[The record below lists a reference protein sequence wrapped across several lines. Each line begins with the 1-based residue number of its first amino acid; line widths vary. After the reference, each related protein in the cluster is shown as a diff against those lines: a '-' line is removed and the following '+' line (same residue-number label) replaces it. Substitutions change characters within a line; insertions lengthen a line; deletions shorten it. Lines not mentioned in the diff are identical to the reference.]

1 MLQAACSNCKLRKNI
16 KQLPMAILTLID
28 VSLDFGAEPLL
39 DKINFTIKKGQKL
52 SLIGRNGEGKS
63 SLMKLLTGQIPL
75 EHGDIRKPGGTTVAM
90 MEQNVPQD
98 NNDDDVYTL
107 VAKALGEAGCDIIQY
122 HHALTHNLDT
132 LDAIGEK
139 ITANDSWALL
149 NTIETVISQLSLDQ
163 QQKFNQLSGGV
174 KRRVVLARALVQ
186 QPDLLLLDEPTNH
199 LDIDTIEWLEKFV
212 KNLNIA
218 VVFVTH
224 DRAFL
229 NNIAT
234 GILELDRGK
243 IYYYDCDYT
252 TYLVRRDERLNSEDK
267 ENQRFDKKLAKEE
280 VWIRQG
286 IKARRTRNEGRVRS
300 LKKLR
305 NERSQRRV
313 QSGTAQ
319 GQINIA
325 EKSGK
330 KVITAHNISYAY
342 GEDILFKEF
351 SAKIHRGDK
360 IGIIGKN
367 GVGKT
372 TLVNILLGELQPQTG
387 SVKHG
392 TGLEIA
398 YFDQLKGK
406 LNLNDT
412 VANNLNQ
419 GTDEIVINGKP
430 THVISYLQKFLF
442 RPDKILAPAKV
453 LSGGERSRLLLARL
467 FARPANV
474 LVLDEPTNDL
484 DIETLDLLQEQLFE
498 FPGTV
503 LLISHDRD
511 FIDNVATQT
520 YVFEGN
526 GKIQEYVGGYKD
538 YLIQRPNLVKTNPK
552 KVKASTNKPTAS
564 TSNSVNKLTFKD
576 QFELDNIPK
585 EIDKLESQLAELTN
599 QMNQPEY
606 YQQDTH
612 IVKQTTSHHKKL
624 KTKLEQK
631 YQRWNELEG

>member
-1 MLQAACSNCKLRKNI
+1 
-16 KQLPMAILTLID
+16 MAILSLLD

-39 DKINFTIKKGQKL
+39 DEINFTINKGQKL

-75 EHGDIRKPGGTTVAM
+75 EHGEIRRHGSSTIAM
-90 MEQNVPQD
+90 MEQNVPE
-98 NNDDDVYTL
+98 NKSNDDVYTL
-107 VAKALGEAGCDIIQY
+107 VAKALGERGDDIIDY
-122 HHALTHNLDT
+122 HHALVNDLET
-132 LDAIGEK
+132 LDAIGER
-139 ITANDSWALL
+139 ITDSDSWSLL
-149 NTIETVISQLSLDQ
+149 NDIETVISQLDLDKDQ
-163 QQKFNQLSGGV
+163 LFNDLSGGV

-186 QPDLLLLDEPTNH
+186 NPDLLLLDEPTNH
-199 LDIDTIEWLEKFV
+199 LDIETIIWLEKFV
-212 KNLNIA
+212 RNLKIA
-218 VVFVTH
+218 VVFITH

-229 NNIAT
+229 KNIAN

-243 IYYYDCDYT
+243 IYYYDCDYD
-252 TYLVRRDERLNSEDK
+252 TYLGRRDERLNAEEK
-267 ENQRFDKKLAKEE
+267 ENDRFDKKLAKEE

-286 IKARRTRNEGRVRS
+286 IKARRTRNEGRVRD
-300 LKKLR
+300 LKKMR
-305 NERSQRRV
+305 KERSQRRV
-313 QSGTAQ
+313 QSGNAQ
-319 GQINIA
+319 AQINIA

-330 KVITAHNISYAY
+330 KVITAHNIGFSYDDKVLIK
-342 GEDILFKEF
+342 GF
-351 SAKIHRGDK
+351 SAKIRRGDK
-360 IGIIGKN
+360 IGIIGRN

-372 TLVNILLGELQPQTG
+372 TLVNMLLGELETQTG

-398 YFDQLKGK
+398 YFDQLKGN
-406 LNLNDT
+406 LNLEDT

-419 GTDEIVINGKP
+419 GTDEIIVNGKP

-526 GKIQEYVGGYKD
+526 GKVQEYVGGYQD
-538 YLIQRPNLVKTNPK
+538 YLVQRPDPKKEKIESVKAQTTQTESQSKTNINEASK
-552 KVKASTNKPTAS
+552 KLS
-564 TSNSVNKLTFKD
+564 FKD
-576 QFELDNIPK
+576 QFELDNLPK
-585 EIDKLESQLAELTN
+585 EIDKLEAQLDEINT
-599 QMNQPEY
+599 QMAQVDF
-606 YQQDTH
+606 YQKDAH
-612 IVKQTTSHHKKL
+612 IIKQTTQKQQKI
-624 KTKLEQK
+624 TQDLEQK
-631 YQRWNELEG
+631 YQRWDELEV

>member
-1 MLQAACSNCKLRKNI
+1 
-16 KQLPMAILTLID
+16 MALLSLIN

-39 DKINFTIKKGQKL
+39 DEINFSINKGQKL

-63 SLMKLLTGQIPL
+63 SLMKLLTGDISL
-75 EHGDIRKPGGTTVAM
+75 EHGEIRKPSSVKVSM
-90 MEQNVPQD
+90 MEQNVPID
-98 NNDDDVYTL
+98 NNDNDIYTL
-107 VAKALGEAGCDIIQY
+107 VAQALGEVGLDIIEY
-122 HHALTHNLDT
+122 HHALINNLDT
-132 LDAIGEK
+132 IDAIGEK
-139 ITANDSWALL
+139 ITEKDSWSLM
-149 NTIETVISQLSLDQ
+149 NSIETVISQLNLDKD
-163 QQKFNQLSGGV
+163 QKFNQLSGGV

-186 QPDLLLLDEPTNH
+186 NPDLLLLDEPTNH
-199 LDIDTIEWLEKFV
+199 LDIETIIWLEKFV
-212 KNLNIA
+212 RSLNIA
-218 VVFVTH
+218 VLFVTH

-229 NNIAT
+229 QNIAT

-243 IYYYDCDYT
+243 IHYYDCDYEK
-252 TYLVRRDERLNSEDK
+252 YLVRRDERLNAEDK

-286 IKARRTRNEGRVRS
+286 IKARRTRNEGRVRT

-305 NERSQRRV
+305 TERSERRV
-313 QSGTAQ
+313 QSGSAQ
-319 GQINIA
+319 AQVNIA

-330 KVITAHNISYAY
+330 KVITAQNISY
-342 GEDILFKEF
+342 GWDDKILFKGF
-351 SAKIHRGDK
+351 SAKIRRGDK
-360 IGIIGKN
+360 IGIIGRN

-372 TLVNILLGELQPQTG
+372 TLVNILLGELMPLTG

-398 YFDQLKGK
+398 YFDQLKGN

-442 RPDKILAPAKV
+442 RPDKIRAPAKV

-484 DIETLDLLQEQLFE
+484 DMETLDLLQEQLFD

-511 FIDNVATQT
+511 FIDKIATQT
-520 YVFEGN
+520 YVFEDE
-526 GKIQEYVGGYKD
+526 GKIQEYVGGYQD
-538 YLIQRPNLVKTNPK
+538 YLVQRPDVNKSDDIKKKNKAVK
-552 KVKASTNKPTAS
+552 STNKSNT
-564 TSNSVNKLTFKD
+564 TSYKLSFKD
-576 QFELDNIPK
+576 QYELDNLPK
-585 EIDKLESQLAELTN
+585 EIDKLEAQLHVIN
-599 QMNQPEY
+599 DCMNQSGF
-606 YQQDTH
+606 YQKDDH
-612 IVKQTTSHHKKL
+612 LVKQTTEKHKKL
-624 KTKLEQK
+624 SEILEQK
-631 YQRWNELEG
+631 YLRWDKLEG

>member
-1 MLQAACSNCKLRKNI
+1 
-16 KQLPMAILTLID
+16 MAILSLIN

-39 DKINFTIKKGQKL
+39 DEINFSIDKGQKIC
-52 SLIGRNGEGKS
+52 LIGRNGEGKS

-75 EHGDIRKPGGTTVAM
+75 EHGEIRRHGSAKVGM
-90 MEQNVPQD
+90 MEQNVPT
-98 NNDDDVYTL
+98 NKSNDDIYTL
-107 VAKALGEAGCDIIQY
+107 VAKALGDVGDDIIAY
-122 HHALTHNLDT
+122 HHALKNDLDT
-132 LDAIGEK
+132 IDSIGER
-139 ITANDSWALL
+139 ITQSDSWMQL
-149 NTIETVISQLSLDQ
+149 NTIETVISQLNLDKDQ
-163 QQKFNQLSGGV
+163 TFNNLSGGV

-186 QPDLLLLDEPTNH
+186 EPDLLLLDEPTNH
-199 LDIDTIEWLEKFV
+199 LDIETIIWLEKFV

-218 VVFVTH
+218 VLFITH

-229 NNIAT
+229 KNIAT

-243 IYYYDCDYT
+243 IHYYDCDYD
-252 TYLVRRDERLNSEDK
+252 TYLVRKEARLDAEEK
-267 ENQRFDKKLAKEE
+267 ENKLFDKNLAKEE

-286 IKARRTRNEGRVRS
+286 IKARRTRNEGRVRE

-305 NERSQRRV
+305 VIRSQRRV
-313 QSGTAQ
+313 QSESAQ
-319 GQINIA
+319 VQINIA

-330 KVITAHNISYAY
+330 KVITAENISFGW
-342 GEDILFKEF
+342 GEGEAKKVLFEKF
-351 SAKIHRGDK
+351 SAKIRRGDK

-372 TLVNILLGELQPQTG
+372 TLVNILLGELQPLTG
-387 SVKHG
+387 TVKHG
-392 TGLEIA
+392 VGLEIA
-398 YFDQLKGK
+398 YFDQLKGN
-406 LNLNDT
+406 LNLEDT

-442 RPDKILAPAKV
+442 RPDKIRAPAKV

-484 DIETLDLLQEQLFE
+484 DMETLDLLQEQLYE

-520 YVFEGN
+520 YVFEDN
-526 GKIQEYVGGYKD
+526 AHIQEYVGGYQD
-538 YLIQRPNLVKTNPK
+538 YLVQRPDEVKESKAKTKVESVK
-552 KVKASTNKPTAS
+552 KNNTSVTEVK
-564 TSNSVNKLTFKD
+564 KLSFKE
-576 QFELDNIPK
+576 QYELDNLPK
-585 EIDKLESQLAELTN
+585 EIDKLEGQLGGLNA
-599 QMNQPEY
+599 QMAQADFFQKDAHTIKQVTQK
-606 YQQDTH
+606 QQ
-612 IVKQTTSHHKKL
+612 KL
-624 KTKLEQK
+624 S
-631 YQRWNELEG
+631 NELEEKFARWEELDT

>member
-1 MLQAACSNCKLRKNI
+1 VALLS
-16 KQLPMAILTLID
+16 LIN
-28 VSLDFGAEPLL
+28 VSLDFGAEPIL
-39 DKINFTIKKGQKL
+39 DEINFSVKKSQKL
-52 SLIGRNGEGKS
+52 CLIGRNGEGKS
-63 SLMKLLTGQIPL
+63 SLMKLLTGEIPL
-75 EHGDIRKPGGTTVAM
+75 EHGEIRKPGTVKVSM
-90 MEQNVPQD
+90 MEQNVPID
-98 NNDDDVYTL
+98 NNDCDVYTL
-107 VAKALGEAGCDIIQY
+107 VAKALGEAGQDIIEY
-122 HHALTHNLDT
+122 HHALNNNLDT
-132 LDAIGEK
+132 IDSIGEK
-139 ITANDSWALL
+139 ITESDSWTLI
-149 NTIETVISQLSLDQ
+149 NSIETVISQLNLDKDQ
-163 QQKFNQLSGGV
+163 IFNQLSGGV

-186 QPDLLLLDEPTNH
+186 SPDLLLLDEPTNH
-199 LDIDTIEWLEKFV
+199 LDIETIEWLEKFV
-212 KNLNIA
+212 RNLNVA
-218 VVFVTH
+218 VLFVTH

-229 NNIAT
+229 KNIAT

-243 IYYYDCDYT
+243 IHYYDCDYE
-252 TYLVRRDERLNSEDK
+252 TYLVRRDERLNAEDK
-267 ENQRFDKKLAKEE
+267 ENERFDKKLAKEE

-305 NERSQRRV
+305 QERSERRI

-319 GQINIA
+319 AQVNIA

-330 KVITAHNISYAY
+330 KVITAHNISY
-342 GEDILFKEF
+342 GWDDKILFKGF
-351 SAKIHRGDK
+351 SAKVRRGDK

-372 TLVNILLGELQPQTG
+372 TLVNILLGELESQTG

-398 YFDQLKGK
+398 YFDQLKGN
-406 LNLNDT
+406 LNLEDT

-419 GTDEIVINGKP
+419 GTDEIIINGKP

-520 YVFEGN
+520 YVFEAD
-526 GKIQEYVGGYKD
+526 GKIQEYVGGYQD
-538 YLIQRPNLVKTNPK
+538 YLVQRPQVAKTESN
-552 KVKASTNKPTAS
+552 KVKSNNGKAASKSSAS
-564 TSNSVNKLTFKD
+564 STKLSFKD
-576 QFELDNIPK
+576 QYELDNLPK
-585 EIDKLESQLAELTN
+585 EIDKLEAQLQEINDSISQTDF
-599 QMNQPEY
+599 
-606 YQQDTH
+606 YQKDKH
-612 IVKQTTSHHKKL
+612 VVKQITQKHNKL
-624 KTKLEQK
+624 QEVLEKK
-631 YQRWNELEG
+631 YQRWDELEA

>member
-1 MLQAACSNCKLRKNI
+1 
-16 KQLPMAILTLID
+16 MAILSLIN

-39 DKINFTIKKGQKL
+39 DEINFTIDKGQKL

-75 EHGDIRKPGGTTVAM
+75 EHGEIRRHGSAKVAM
-90 MEQNVPQD
+90 MEQNVPVST
-98 NNDDDVYTL
+98 NNEDVYTL
-107 VAKALGEAGCDIIQY
+107 VAKALGEQGDAIIDY
-122 HHALTHNLDT
+122 HHALQHDLDT
-132 LDAIGEK
+132 IDAIGER
-139 ITANDSWALL
+139 ITDLDSWELL
-149 NTIETVISQLSLDQ
+149 NTIETTISQLNLD
-163 QQKFNQLSGGV
+163 KDAIFNELSGGV

-186 QPDLLLLDEPTNH
+186 NPDLLLLDEPTNH
-199 LDIDTIEWLEKFV
+199 LDIETITWLEKFI
-212 KNLNIA
+212 KSLNCA
-218 VVFVTH
+218 VLFVTH

-229 NNIAT
+229 KNIAQ

-243 IYYYDCDYT
+243 IHYYACDYDK
-252 TYLVRRDERLNSEDK
+252 YLIHRDERLNAEDK
-267 ENQRFDKKLAKEE
+267 ENDRFDKHLAKEE

-305 NERSQRRV
+305 SERSKRRV
-313 QSGTAQ
+313 QTGAAQ
-319 GQINIA
+319 AQVNIA

-330 KVITAHNISYAY
+330 KVITAENISYGY
-342 GEDILFKEF
+342 NDKMLFKGF
-351 SAKIHRGDK
+351 SAKVRRGDK

-372 TLVNILLGELQPQTG
+372 TLVNILLGELEPQTG
-387 SVKHG
+387 NIKHG

-398 YFDQLKGK
+398 YFDQLKGN
-406 LNLNDT
+406 LNLDDT

-442 RPDKILAPAKV
+442 RPDKIRAPAKV

-484 DIETLDLLQEQLFE
+484 DMETLDLLQEQLFE

-520 YVFEGN
+520 YVFEDN
-526 GKIQEYVGGYKD
+526 AHIQEYVGGYQD
-538 YLIQRPNLVKTNPK
+538 YLVQRPDINKQENEKGQKDSKKIKPKSETN
-552 KVKASTNKPTAS
+552 TT
-564 TSNSVNKLTFKD
+564 KLSFKD
-576 QFELDNIPK
+576 QYELDNLPK
-585 EIDKLESQLAELTN
+585 EIDKLEKQIEELST
-599 QMNQPEY
+599 QMSDPAYFQK
-606 YQQDTH
+606 DAHT
-612 IVKQTTSHHKKL
+612 IKQTSNKHKKL
-624 KTKLEQK
+624 SEELEQRFA
-631 YQRWNELEG
+631 RWDELEG

>member
-1 MLQAACSNCKLRKNI
+1 
-16 KQLPMAILTLID
+16 MAILSLIN

-39 DKINFTIKKGQKL
+39 DEINFTITKNQKIC
-52 SLIGRNGEGKS
+52 LIGRNGEGKS

-75 EHGDIRKPGGTTVAM
+75 EHGEIRRHGSAKVSM
-90 MEQNVPQD
+90 MEQNVPHD
-98 NNDDDVYTL
+98 ENNEDVYTL
-107 VAKALGEAGCDIIQY
+107 VARALEEKGDDIIAY
-122 HHALTHNLDT
+122 HHALNNNLESI
-132 LDAIGEK
+132 DALGEK
-139 ITANDSWALL
+139 ITDSDAWGLL
-149 NTIETVISQLSLDQ
+149 NVIETVISQLSLD
-163 QQKFNQLSGGV
+163 KDAIFNNLSGGV

-186 QPDLLLLDEPTNH
+186 EPDLLLLDEPTNH
-199 LDIDTIEWLEKFV
+199 LDIETIEWLETYIKG
-212 KNLNIA
+212 LNVA
-218 VVFVTH
+218 VLFVTH

-229 NNIAT
+229 KNIAT

-243 IYYYDCDYT
+243 IHQYDCDYE
-252 TYLVRRDERLNSEDK
+252 TYLLRRDERLNAEEK
-267 ENQRFDKKLAKEE
+267 ENDRFDKRLAKEE
-280 VWIRQG
+280 IWIRQG

-300 LKKLR
+300 LKKMR
-305 NERSQRRV
+305 SERSKRRV

-319 GQINIA
+319 AQVNVA

-330 KVITAHNISYAY
+330 KVIIAENISYGW
-342 GEDILFKEF
+342 GEGEKQMTLFEKF
-351 SAKIHRGDK
+351 SAKIRRGDK

-372 TLVNILLGELQPQTG
+372 TLVNILLGDLQPLTG
-387 SVKHG
+387 TVKHG

-398 YFDQLKGK
+398 YFDQLKGN
-406 LNLNDT
+406 LNLEDT

-419 GTDEIVINGKP
+419 GTDEIIINGKP

-442 RPDKILAPAKV
+442 RPDKIRAPAKV

-520 YVFEGN
+520 YVFEEDAH
-526 GKIQEYVGGYKD
+526 IQEYVGGYQD
-538 YLIQRPNLVKTNPK
+538 YLLQRPETAK
-552 KVKASTNKPTAS
+552 KGKSKKKSETNKPKNTKA
-564 TSNSVNKLTFKD
+564 NKLSFKQ
-576 QFELDNIPK
+576 QFELDNIPA
-585 EIDKLESQLAELTN
+585 EIDKLEA
-599 QMNQPEY
+599 
-606 YQQDTH
+606 
-612 IVKQTTSHHKKL
+612 
-624 KTKLEQK
+624 KLEQLTQQINEDGFYQKESHAVKQITNQHKKISDELEIK
-631 YQRWNELEG
+631 YQRWAELEA

>member
-1 MLQAACSNCKLRKNI
+1 
-16 KQLPMAILTLID
+16 MAILSLIN

-39 DKINFTIKKGQKL
+39 DEINFTIDKGQKL
-52 SLIGRNGEGKS
+52 CLIGRNGEGKS
-63 SLMKLLTGQIPL
+63 SLFKLLTGQIPL
-75 EHGDIRKPGGTTVAM
+75 EHGEIRRHSSAKVGM
-90 MEQNVPQD
+90 MEQNVPYDD
-98 NNDDDVYTL
+98 NNDDVYTL
-107 VAKALGEAGCDIIQY
+107 VARALGDKGQDIIEY
-122 HHALTHNLDT
+122 HYALNNDLDT
-132 LDAIGEK
+132 IDTIGEK
-139 ITANDSWALL
+139 ITHHDSWGLL
-149 NTIETVISQLSLDQ
+149 NTIETVISQLNLDQ
-163 QQKFNQLSGGV
+163 DKIFNELSGGV

-186 QPDLLLLDEPTNH
+186 EPDLLLLDEPTNH
-199 LDIDTIEWLEKFV
+199 LDIETIIWLEKFV
-212 KNLNIA
+212 KNLNVA
-218 VVFVTH
+218 VLFITH
-224 DRAFL
+224 DRSFL
-229 NNIAT
+229 KNIAN

-243 IYYYDCDYT
+243 IHQYDCDYN
-252 TYLVRRDERLNSEDK
+252 TYLVRRDERLNAEDK
-267 ENQRFDKKLAKEE
+267 ENDRFDKRLAKEE

-286 IKARRTRNEGRVRS
+286 IKARRTRNEGRVRA
-300 LKKLR
+300 LKKMR

-319 GQINIA
+319 AQVNVA

-330 KVITAHNISYAY
+330 KVITAHNISY
-342 GEDILFKEF
+342 GFDDKMLFKNF
-351 SAKIHRGDK
+351 SVKIRRGDK

-372 TLVNILLGELQPQTG
+372 TLVNILLGELEPQTG

-398 YFDQLKGK
+398 YFDQLKGN
-406 LNLNDT
+406 LNLEDT

-442 RPDKILAPAKV
+442 RPDKIRAPAKV

-484 DIETLDLLQEQLFE
+484 DIETLDLLQEQLFD

-520 YVFEGN
+520 YVFEDN
-526 GKIQEYVGGYKD
+526 AHIQEYVGGYQD
-538 YLIQRPNLVKTNPK
+538 YLVQRPEVK
-552 KVKASTNKPTAS
+552 KVNKSKAKAEAKPINNKNN
-564 TSNSVNKLTFKD
+564 NSKKLSFKD
-576 QFELDNIPK
+576 QYELDNLPK
-585 EIDKLESQLAELTN
+585 EIDKLETELEQLNAQIN
-599 QMNQPEY
+599 QTDF
-606 YQQDTH
+606 YQKDAHT
-612 IVKQTTSHHKKL
+612 VKQTTNKHKKISQQL
-624 KTKLEQK
+624 KEK
-631 YQRWNELEG
+631 YARWDELEG

>member
-1 MLQAACSNCKLRKNI
+1 
-16 KQLPMAILTLID
+16 MAILSLLD
-28 VSLDFGAEPLL
+28 VSLDFGAESLL
-39 DKINFTIKKGQKL
+39 DEINFTINKGQKL

-75 EHGDIRKPGGTTVAM
+75 EHGEIRRHGSSVVAM
-90 MEQNVPQD
+90 MEQNVPVD
-98 NNDDDVYTL
+98 KNNNDIYTL
-107 VAKALGEAGCDIIQY
+107 VAKALGERGNDIIDY
-122 HHALTHNLDT
+122 HHALVNDLDT
-132 LDAIGEK
+132 LDGIGEK
-139 ITANDSWALL
+139 ITDSDSWSLL
-149 NTIETVISQLSLDQ
+149 NDIETVISQLDLDKDQ
-163 QQKFNQLSGGV
+163 LFNDLSGGV

-186 QPDLLLLDEPTNH
+186 SPDLLLLDEPTNH
-199 LDIDTIEWLEKFV
+199 LDIETILWLEKFV
-212 KNLNIA
+212 RNLKIA
-218 VVFVTH
+218 VVFITH

-229 NNIAT
+229 KNIAT

-243 IYYYDCDYT
+243 IHYYDCDYDQ
-252 TYLVRRDERLNSEDK
+252 YLVRRDDRLNAEDK
-267 ENQRFDKKLAKEE
+267 ENDRFDKKLAKEE

-286 IKARRTRNEGRVRS
+286 VKARRTRNEGRVRD
-300 LKKLR
+300 LKKMR
-305 NERSQRRV
+305 NERSQRRT

-319 GQINIA
+319 AQINIA

-330 KVITAHNISYAY
+330 KVITAHNIGYAY
-342 GEDILFKEF
+342 DDKVLIKGF
-351 SAKIHRGDK
+351 SAKIRRGDK
-360 IGIIGKN
+360 IGIIGRN

-372 TLVNILLGELQPQTG
+372 TLVNMLLGELETQTG

-398 YFDQLKGK
+398 YFDQLKGN
-406 LNLNDT
+406 LNLEDT

-419 GTDEIVINGKP
+419 GTDEIMVNGKP

-526 GKIQEYVGGYKD
+526 GKIQEYVGGYQD
-538 YLIQRPNLVKTNPK
+538 YLVQRPDPK
-552 KVKASTNKPTAS
+552 KQIEQLEKAKTSKPEN
-564 TSNSVNKLTFKD
+564 NSSQSSNKLSFKD
-576 QFELDNIPK
+576 QFELDNLPK
-585 EIDKLESQLAELTN
+585 EIDKLESQLELLNTEMAQSDFYQKAE
-599 QMNQPEY
+599 
-606 YQQDTH
+606 H
-612 IVKQTTSHHKKL
+612 VIKQTTNKQQKL
-624 KTKLEQK
+624 TKELEQK
-631 YQRWNELEG
+631 YQRWDELE

>member
-1 MLQAACSNCKLRKNI
+1 VALLS
-16 KQLPMAILTLID
+16 LIN
-28 VSLDFGAEPLL
+28 VSLDFGAEAIL
-39 DKINFTIKKGQKL
+39 DHINFSVKKGQKL
-52 SLIGRNGEGKS
+52 CLIGRNGEGKS
-63 SLMKLLTGQIPL
+63 SLMKLLTGEIPL
-75 EHGDIRKPGGTTVAM
+75 EHGEIRKPGTVKVSM
-90 MEQNVPQD
+90 MEQNVPID
-98 NNDDDVYTL
+98 NSECDVYTL
-107 VAKALGEAGCDIIQY
+107 VAKALGKAGHDIIEY
-122 HHALTHNLDT
+122 HHALNNNLDT
-132 LDAIGEK
+132 IDSIGEK
-139 ITANDSWALL
+139 ITDSDSWTVI
-149 NTIETVISQLSLDQ
+149 NSIETVISQLNLDKDQ
-163 QQKFNQLSGGV
+163 IFNQLSGGV

-186 QPDLLLLDEPTNH
+186 DPDLLLLDEPTNH
-199 LDIDTIEWLEKFV
+199 LDIETIEWLEKFV
-212 KNLNIA
+212 RNLNVA
-218 VVFVTH
+218 VLFVTH

-229 NNIAT
+229 KNIAT

-243 IYYYDCDYT
+243 IHYYDCAYD
-252 TYLVRRDERLNSEDK
+252 TYLVRRDERLNAEDK
-267 ENQRFDKKLAKEE
+267 ENERFDKKLAKEE

-305 NERSQRRV
+305 QERSERRT

-319 GQINIA
+319 AQVNIA

-330 KVITAHNISYAY
+330 KVITAHNIGY
-342 GEDILFKEF
+342 GWDDKLLFKDF
-351 SAKIHRGDK
+351 SAKIRRGDK

-419 GTDEIVINGKP
+419 GTDEIIINGKP

-520 YVFEGN
+520 YVFEADD
-526 GKIQEYVGGYKD
+526 KIQEYVGGYQD
-538 YLIQRPNLVKTNPK
+538 YLVQRPKITKIQSNKIQSNK
-552 KVKASTNKPTAS
+552 IKSNNSKAAN
-564 TSNSVNKLTFKD
+564 TSSPSLNKLSFKD
-576 QFELDNIPK
+576 QYELDNLPK
-585 EIDKLESQLAELTN
+585 EIDKLEAQLQEIN
-599 QMNQPEY
+599 DSMNQIGF
-606 YQQDTH
+606 YQKDKH
-612 IVKQTTSHHKKL
+612 LVKQTTQKHNKL
-624 KTKLEQK
+624 QQALEKK
-631 YQRWNELEG
+631 YQRWDELEA

>member
-1 MLQAACSNCKLRKNI
+1 
-16 KQLPMAILTLID
+16 MAILSLLD

-39 DKINFTIKKGQKL
+39 DEINFTINKGQKL

-75 EHGDIRKPGGTTVAM
+75 EHGEIRRHGSSKVAM
-90 MEQNVPQD
+90 MEQNVPLNK
-98 NNDDDVYTL
+98 NNDDVYTL
-107 VAKALGEAGCDIIQY
+107 VAKALGQQGEDIIDY
-122 HHALTHNLDT
+122 HHALIKDSDDLDT
-132 LDAIGEK
+132 IGER
-139 ITANDSWALL
+139 ITNSDSWSLL
-149 NTIETVISQLSLDQ
+149 NDIETVISQLELDKDQ
-163 QQKFNQLSGGV
+163 QFNDLSGGV

-186 QPDLLLLDEPTNH
+186 SPDLLLLDEPTNH
-199 LDIDTIEWLEKFV
+199 LDIETIIWLEKFV
-212 KNLNIA
+212 RNLKIA
-218 VVFVTH
+218 VVFITH
-224 DRAFL
+224 DRSFL
-229 NNIAT
+229 RNIAT

-243 IYYYDCDYT
+243 IHYYDCDYE
-252 TYLVRRDERLNSEDK
+252 TYLVRRDERLNAEDK
-267 ENQRFDKKLAKEE
+267 ENDRFDKKLAKEE

-286 IKARRTRNEGRVRS
+286 IKARRTRNEGRVRD
-300 LKKLR
+300 LKKMR
-305 NERSQRRV
+305 KERSQRRT

-319 GQINIA
+319 AQINIA

-330 KVITAHNISYAY
+330 KVITAHNIGYAY
-342 GEDILFKEF
+342 DDKVLIKGF
-351 SAKIHRGDK
+351 SAKIRRGDK
-360 IGIIGKN
+360 IGIIGRN

-372 TLVNILLGELQPQTG
+372 TLVNMLLGELETQTG

-398 YFDQLKGK
+398 YFDQLKGN
-406 LNLNDT
+406 LNLDDT

-419 GTDEIVINGKP
+419 GTDEIMVNGKP

-520 YVFEGN
+520 YVFEGE
-526 GKIQEYVGGYKD
+526 GKIQEYVGGYQD
-538 YLIQRPNLVKTNPK
+538 YLVQRPDVIKQKTEANKTN
-552 KVKASTNKPTAS
+552 SKPENQNS
-564 TSNSVNKLTFKD
+564 QTSNKLSFKE
-576 QFELDNIPK
+576 QFELDNLPK
-585 EIDKLESQLAELTN
+585 EIDKLEAQLEIFNNEMA
-599 QMNQPEY
+599 QSDF
-606 YQQDTH
+606 YQKDAH
-612 IVKQTTSHHKKL
+612 LIKQTTNKQQKL
-624 KTKLEQK
+624 TKELEQK
-631 YQRWNELEG
+631 YQRWSELE